1 MSLGRY
7 LLKDFDESEIL
18 KSGIV
23 SCVFAHLTACAWW
36 YIAVSTYGE
45 GETADRGLVRWPF
58 LICQV
63 TDAVVV
69 TGTYVVLL

>member
-1 MSLGRY
+1 M
-7 LLKDFDESEIL
+7 
-18 KSGIV
+18 
-23 SCVFAHLTACAWW
+23 FAHLTACAWW